1 MTNAADFIWQFA
13 DGTPTLPVARNP
25 RGPLDFAARYELHI
39 ASAVAVPTNALARQH
54 ELDHLVGDSG
64 CALAVAWCVAAA
76 APQLRSYK
84 PAPERHQ
91 TSLCGSAQHAD
102 GGHRRC
108 SVHDPVEPPPPGRHP
123 LIAQSNS
130 LLLRSFRLPRDDTGV
145 GSLSTSQPRPACWLV
160 RPWARSACSYAEAEI
175 RCRMVPDPGSAE
187 AAATR

>member
-1 MTNAADFIWQFA
+1 MNAADSIWHFA
-13 DGTPTLPVARNP
+13 DEMPTPMARNLREP
-25 RGPLDFAARYELHI
+25 SDFAARYELHI
-39 ASAVAVPTNALARQH
+39 AGAVAALPKAPARKR
-54 ELDHLVGDSG
+54 ELHHMVRDSG
-64 CALAVAWCVAAA
+64 CALAGAWCAAAA
-76 APQLRSYK
+76 APRLRSDK
-84 PAPERHQ
+84 PAAERDR
-91 TSLCGSAQHAD
+91 TSLCGSAQHAA

-108 SVHDPVEPPPPGRHP
+108 SVPDPVEPPPPGRHP

-160 RPWARSACSYAEAEI
+160 RPLAQSACSYAEAEI